1 LEEAEGKRKVAR
13 ASPEAAGQRCD
24 SNSFFGLIQGQ
35 DLCPGRPAGRPPA
48 AAARERRPRARANSE
63 KVNVGHAP
71 CVRA

>member
-35 DLCPGRPAGRPPA
+35 DLCPGRPAA